1 MELKSYKQ
9 QENAQERKLD
19 IKMETVKQQQDRIK
33 REKDFHNDR
42 FGSNDNVRGP
52 TAKYYSV
59 MKPVKE
65 RYKEIIAQSCEGKKV
80 LEYGC
85 ATGGTTFSWARR
97 GAKVFGIDISEEAVK
112 KAKQAA
118 ENENLDVD
126 FAVMN
131 AEDLQFPNQSFD
143 LIVGTGILH
152 HLNLNRSYSEL
163 SRVLTKDGFALFI
176 EPMGHNPL
184 INFYRWLTPKMRTDD
199 EHPFRANDIK
209 LASQYFEKI
218 EVEYYNLLS
227 LSSIVF
233 RNWKSYPSILAFANR
248 IDQMIFS
255 ILPFTKRWAW
265 MVILKLSSPKPPE
278 TQKHSGD
285 SR

>member
-1 MELKSYKQ
+1 METEQQQ
-9 QENAQERKLD
+9 QE
-19 IKMETVKQQQDRIK
+19 RIK

-42 FGSNDNVRGP
+42 FGTEDHVREP

-59 MKPVKE
+59 MRPVKE
-65 RYKEIIAQSCEGKKV
+65 RYKKIIAESCEGKKV

-118 ENENLDVD
+118 AKENLDVD

-131 AEDLQFPNQSFD
+131 AEDLQFSNQSFD
-143 LIVGTGILH
+143 MIVGTGILH
-152 HLNLNRSYSEL
+152 HLNLDRSYSEL
-163 SRVLTKDGFALFI
+163 SRCLNQDGFALFI

-199 EHPFRANDIK
+199 EHPFKTNDIN
-209 LASQYFEKI
+209 LAKQYFEKVD
-218 EVEYYNLLS
+218 VEYYNLLS
-227 LSSIVF
+227 ISSIVF

-248 IDQMIFS
+248 IDQMLFS

-265 MVILKLSSPKPPE
+265 MVILKLSLPNQNE
-278 TQKHSGD
+278 TKNGSKKTLVGEKTTSNQH
-285 SR
+285 